1 MQRLRLVW
9 AMILCCCASLAGAQ
23 SQDINDYVQTR
34 LQDLRATVRQQ
45 AANQRELERINRD
58 FANSYRVKQMT
69 ARYKEPLRMR
79 LESKIGVVNVVYII
93 NGNHKHVSAGPI
105 RTTDDISNAPG
116 KRQSLMDFGILTPGF
131 MRLVHAR
138 FLRFETEGGTRY
150 AVFELTWANSDDT
163 SKHVVWMDAKTRTVY
178 KRQWYNQQ
186 GKFMATFLYKNP
198 VEVSP
203 GIWVPTR
210 VEVYNA
216 DGKLGGVTT
225 YVDLRVN
232 EGLPDSLFQFQ

>member
-1 MQRLRLVW
+1 MRKVRFAYTAAL
-9 AMILCCCASLAGAQ
+9 ILIAKLSLAQ

-34 LQDLRATVRQQ
+34 LQDLRATIRQQ
-45 AANQRELERINRD
+45 TANQRELEKINRD

-93 NGNHKHVSAGPI
+93 NGNQKYVSAGPI
-105 RTTDDISNAPG
+105 RNTDDITHAPG
-116 KRQSLMDFGILTPGF
+116 KRQTLMDFGILTPSF
-131 MRLVHAR
+131 MRLVNAR
-138 FLRFETEGGTRY
+138 FLRFETEGATRY

-163 SKHVVWMDAKTRTVY
+163 SKHIVWMDGKTRTIY

-186 GKFMATFLYKNP
+186 GKLMATFYYRNP
-198 VEVSP
+198 VEASP
-203 GIWVPTR
+203 GVWVPTR

-225 YVDLRVN
+225 YSELRVN
-232 EGLPDSLFQFQ
+232 EGLPDNLFVF

>member
-1 MQRLRLVW
+1 MRILRLLWVLVLGSYAGL
-9 AMILCCCASLAGAQ
+9 AMAQ

-34 LQDLRATVRQQ
+34 LRDLRATIRQQ
-45 AANQRELERINRD
+45 TANQRELERINKD

-105 RTTDDISNAPG
+105 RNTDDISNAPG

-131 MRLVHAR
+131 MKLVNAR
-138 FLRFETEGGTRY
+138 FLRFDTEDGKRY

-163 SKHVVWMDAKTRTVY
+163 SKHIVWMDEKTRTVY
-178 KRQWYNQQ
+178 KREWYNQQ
-186 GKFMATFLYKNP
+186 GKFMATFYYKNP
-198 VEVSP
+198 VEVAP

-210 VEVYNA
+210 MEVYNA
-216 DGKLGGVTT
+216 AGKLGGVTT

-232 EGLPDSLFQFQ
+232 EGTPDNLFHF